1 MTLHADYCAMCLQHV
16 EIGRLPLCGKKETG
30 RLRAPLKG
38 RRVFLYIPPAQY
50 TLYSIRQRYL
60 SLLPGLESE
69 FVLFELVAPVGVD
82 LLVVR
87 CLVRRTASVITE
99 NINISF
105 QFNSEISR
113 EKNQLHHQ
121 TQLNKQ

>member
-99 NINISF
+99 NKNISI
-105 QFNSEISR
+105 QFRNFEKK
-113 EKNQLHHQ
+113 KNQPHHQ
-121 TQLNKQ
+121 TQLNQQ